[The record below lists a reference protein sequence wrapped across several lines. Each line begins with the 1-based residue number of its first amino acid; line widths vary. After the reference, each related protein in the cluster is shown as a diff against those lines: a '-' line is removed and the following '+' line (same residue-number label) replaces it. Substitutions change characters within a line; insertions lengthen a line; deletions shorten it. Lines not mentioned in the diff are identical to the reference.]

1 MCGSGAKKS
10 IMYLYHGHSIALGSV
25 LYARQCCQVRAV
37 GAGIFFGNHFATVSD
52 MTAKEV

>member
-1 MCGSGAKKS
+1 VCGSGAKKS